1 MPLAVKRRSEVEE
14 NCALIEPF
22 VQVSIL
28 GHMFKVQTKDNH
40 L

>member
-1 MPLAVKRRSEVEE
+1 MPLAVERSEVEE

-28 GHMFKVQTKDNH
+28 GHVFKVQIRRIS
-40 L
+40 